1 MCRVGTGE
9 PSETLGEDET
19 TRALFRAAVWGFWL
33 QLDLSLLPAGLL
45 SSHFWSV
52 HAKPA
57 SSAQTKSEE
66 QPSKDDLHM
75 GAQHCS
81 ASSCSTM
88 WIQNTGQLWLSDGDG
103 QIQRRGAQSWHASF
117 FFLVGGQLIYNV
129 VVVSAIHQ
137 CDSVIIIYIYMYV
150 CMYIPSPLSLPPLPV
165 HPSNSSRSTRLGP
178 LCYTSTFC

>member
-1 MCRVGTGE
+1 MVEPTALQQQPWKATGRAWVCWVGTGE

-117 FFLVGGQLIYNV
+117 FF
-129 VVVSAIHQ
+129 
-137 CDSVIIIYIYMYV
+137 
-150 CMYIPSPLSLPPLPV
+150 
-165 HPSNSSRSTRLGP
+165 
-178 LCYTSTFC
+178 FF